1 MCQNVA
7 ESGTNMC
14 QNMCLK
20 KPSRITTERAFSISQ
35 STIPQNPRIGTPP
48 RRQTPTLPYTKAA
61 ARRTMKA
68 LSASPPPVPRLC
80 RSLSVHNLRKRFGK
94 RSRKKCIPD
103 AFKHCIR
110 RIYKREASR
119 SCSHAWE
126 CQRFYPIFL
135 CGDCCGL

>member
-20 KPSRITTERAFSISQ
+20 KPSRITTERAFSIPQ

-68 LSASPPPVPRLC
+68 LSASPAPGSAPCL
-80 RSLSVHNLRKRFGK
+80 SLQSHV
-94 RSRKKCIPD
+94 SRD
-103 AFKHCIR
+103 STVA
-110 RIYKREASR
+110 
-119 SCSHAWE
+119 
-126 CQRFYPIFL
+126 
-135 CGDCCGL
+135 G

>member
-20 KPSRITTERAFSISQ
+20 KPSRITTERAFSIPQ
-35 STIPQNPRIGTPP
+35 STIPQNPRTGTPP

-68 LSASPPPVPRLC
+68 LSASPPPAPL
-80 RSLSVHNLRKRFGK
+80 
-94 RSRKKCIPD
+94 P
-103 AFKHCIR
+103 A
-110 RIYKREASR
+110 
-119 SCSHAWE
+119 
-126 CQRFYPIFL
+126 
-135 CGDCCGL
+135 